1 MASCA
6 SLAPSS
12 NWSANTGWNSTGG
25 IVVKA
30 VVEEEDTLLQEEEK
44 AEAVRMAEDEVVQ
57 VQEEAEDVAQMM
69 LADALLGRTS

>member
-1 MASCA
+1 M
-6 SLAPSS
+6 
-12 NWSANTGWNSTGG
+12 
-25 IVVKA
+25 VKA
-30 VVEEEDTLLQEEEK
+30 VVVEEDTLLQEEEK